1 MSHLDWVNL
10 KNQYITG
17 GWVTV
22 SDFFNANKIKNNSR
36 NRTKA
41 KGWKNERFDYLN
53 KVNTRTQIKFVEA
66 DADIK
71 VRHHLISKKLQ
82 LKGLE
87 GLAELTIESVDEA
100 RKMIVS
106 GLQEERIALG
116 LEDNKGNQNMTQV
129 NVNLP
134 RTRFDDLLESKSYE
148 ELLEFIAEV
157 KKEKEHRL
165 NNSLVK

>member
-1 MSHLDWVNL
+1 MNRYDWIKL
-10 KNQYITG
+10 KNQFISG
-17 GWVTV
+17 DLVTV
-22 SDFFNANKIKNNSR
+22 ADFFRAKKIKNNSR

-41 KGWKNERFDYLN
+41 KSWKDERLVYLS
-53 KVNTRTQIKFVEA
+53 KINTRTQIKFIEV
-66 DADIK
+66 DSDIK
-71 VRHHLISKKLQ
+71 LRHHLVAKRLQ

-87 GLAELTIESVDEA
+87 GLSQLTINSVDEA

-116 LEDNKGNQNMTQV
+116 LEDNKSNQNMTQV

-134 RTRFDDLLESKSYE
+134 RTRFDDLMESKSYE

-165 NNSLVK
+165 SNHLA